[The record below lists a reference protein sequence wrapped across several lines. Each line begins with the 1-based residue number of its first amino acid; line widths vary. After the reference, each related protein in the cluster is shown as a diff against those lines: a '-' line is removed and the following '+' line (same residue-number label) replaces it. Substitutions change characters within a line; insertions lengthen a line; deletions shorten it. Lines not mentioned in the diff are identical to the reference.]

1 MQIADF
7 KSIVATFSDP
17 GSELLFEKTKVV
29 LSVNG
34 VLIEADLSSS
44 SGDVYVHEAETRVP
58 ASTWII
64 NRLAN
69 LPLLAARL
77 QDNVTPTQCF
87 VSPAAEFLPTL
98 EKRPESK
105 PHFTSDALATALG
118 ALHERSPL
126 ETTVLY
132 ITSDAGEGKTSLINE
147 LARAQASSFKE
158 RKSDWLLVPI
168 PLGGRHFLRFDD
180 ITVGVLQNRY
190 RFPFLYWDSF
200 LALVRMGVIV
210 PAFDGFEEMFVESS
224 SGEALSAMG
233 ILVNSL
239 DSRGAIVVAARRA
252 YFEFESLK
260 DQERLLDSIR
270 SHCVGFGKLE
280 LRRWTKDQFVAY
292 GTKRGLPNSGGF
304 YSSVA
309 GFLREDHALLTRAV
323 LVRRLIDVAEATP
336 LIDDFLLKL
345 ARSGPDY
352 FAVFVRG
359 LIEREADE
367 KWIDRSGDL
376 GQQLLSPEQHIELLG
391 QVAVGMWEAK
401 VDYLKKDNLD
411 FVSDYYCD
419 STRKSAFQAQ
429 QIRERLRGH
438 AMLVPSRN
446 AALAVE
452 FDHPEFKDFFL
463 GEGVSSLL
471 GNLDDRAKGELLGVF
486 RRGALPQHA
495 RESLQRAIL
504 RSPNC
509 DRIAVVHLLLDVA
522 RLDAQA
528 SYTHENCSTLIL
540 PLLSGLSESNL
551 DIVGLVFSTG
561 VLEHVSLSGIRFR
574 NCYFAPTSLRNTTL
588 KNCAFVGCTFAQ
600 LRHIDRASVRNVDM
614 AGSTV
619 EALKI
624 DESREIWAPSE
635 ILKAL
640 VECGFSVEAAPPVA
654 SAAPV
659 VDQTLRDFEKIVR
672 YFLRS
677 THMSESVILI
687 KLGERGPFFISTAV
701 PELLRRGLL
710 VEIENKGG
718 NNQRRFRL
726 GFSREAFEQAL
737 ARSNG
742 SYLAFLE
749 GLT

>member
-7 KSIVATFSDP
+7 KSIVTTFSDP
-17 GSELLFEKTKVV
+17 GSELLFEGTKVI

-34 VLIEADLSSS
+34 DLIEADISSS
-44 SGDVYVHEAETRVP
+44 SGDVYVHEADFRMP

-77 QDNVTPTQCF
+77 QDNVIATPCF
-87 VSPAAEFLPTL
+87 VSPAAEYLPTL
-98 EKRPESK
+98 EKHPESISQ
-105 PHFTSDALATALG
+105 FTSDAVATALR
-118 ALHERSPL
+118 ALNERSPL

-132 ITSDAGEGKTSLINE
+132 VTSDAGEGKTSIINE
-147 LARAQASSFKE
+147 LARAQAVSFKE

-200 LALVRMGVIV
+200 IALVRMGVIV

-233 ILVNSL
+233 ILVSSL
-239 DSRGAIVVAARRA
+239 DSRGSIVVAARRA
-252 YFEFESLK
+252 YFEFENLK
-260 DQERLLDSIR
+260 DQERLLDGIR

-280 LRRWTKDQFVAY
+280 LRRWTKDQFVSY
-292 GTKRGLPNSGGF
+292 GTRRGLRNASGF
-304 YSSVA
+304 YAAVA
-309 GFLREDHALLTRAV
+309 SFLGQEHALLTRAV
-323 LVRRLIDVAEATP
+323 LVRRLIDVAETTP

-345 ARSGPDY
+345 ARSGADY

-359 LIEREADE
+359 LIEREAAE
-367 KWIDRSGDL
+367 KWLSRSGDVA
-376 GQQLLSPEQHIELLG
+376 QQLLSAEQHIELLG
-391 QVAVGMWEAK
+391 QVALGMWESK
-401 VDYLKKDNLD
+401 VDYLKKDGLD
-411 FVSDYYCD
+411 FVSDYYCE
-419 STRKSAFQAQ
+419 SARLSAFQAQ

-446 AALAVE
+446 ASLAVE

-463 GEGVSSLL
+463 GEGISSLF
-471 GNLDDRAKGELLGVF
+471 GSLDDRARRDLLGVF
-486 RRGALPQHA
+486 RRGVLPQHA
-495 RESLQRAIL
+495 RESLVRAIL
-504 RSPNC
+504 RTPRY
-509 DRIAVVHLLLDVA
+509 DRLAVVRLLLDVA

-528 SYTHENCSTLIL
+528 SYTHENSATLIL
-540 PLLSGLSESNL
+540 PFLSGLNCVNL
-551 DIVGLVFSTG
+551 EIVGMVFSTG
-561 VLEHVSLSGIRFR
+561 VLEHVSLSGVRFK

-588 KNCAFVGCTFAQ
+588 ENCAFVGCTFAQ
-600 LRHIDRASVRNVDM
+600 LRYIDRASVHNVNI

-619 EALKI
+619 EALRV
-624 DESREIWAPSE
+624 DDDREIWAPGE
-635 ILKAL
+635 ILGAL
-640 VECGFSVEAAPPVA
+640 GECGFSAEAAPQVA
-654 SAAPV
+654 SYTPAV
-659 VDQTLRDFEKIVR
+659 EQSLRDLEKIAR

-687 KLGERGPFFISTAV
+687 KLGERGPSFIST
-701 PELLRRGLL
+701 LLPDLIRRGVL

-718 NNQRRFRL
+718 NSQRRFRL
-726 GFSREAFEQAL
+726 GFSREEFEQAL
-737 ARSNG
+737 AKSNG
-742 SYLAFLE
+742 SYSACLE
-749 GLT
+749 ALR